1 MKEQLRRY
9 NTGISARQSQFVSG
23 ACACSYLTRDGN
35 RCAIGCFIPTD
46 HEGLHFNGS
55 VYSLFAA
62 YVDLAAH
69 MPLALWGL
77 GKFQAVHDGYDRLR
91 GASSDPVNYP
101 SLHAVLDRWIDENV
115 VDTNEAP

>member
-9 NTGISARQSQFVSG
+9 NTGISARRSQSV
-23 ACACSYLTRDGN
+23 ACSYLTSDGN

-46 HEGLHFNGS
+46 HEGLYFSGS
-55 VYSLFAA
+55 VYSLLD
-62 YVDLAAH
+62 VHGDLAAH
-69 MPLALWGL
+69 MPLALGGL
-77 GKFQAVHDGYDRLR
+77 GTFQFVHDRYDHRR